1 MRIALD
7 EVLAQQ
13 KILLLDG
20 SMSAPLEAMGCD
32 LNDLLWTAR
41 ALADADLLALETM
54 PSLDAGRRRGGGRLL
69 PNGGQSHPPGGT
81 VQRGLFEAWMVNDE
95 SRF

>member
-20 SMSAPLEAMGCD
+20 SMSTPLEAMGCD

-41 ALADADLLALETM
+41 ALADA
-54 PSLDAGRRRGGGRLL
+54 
-69 PNGGQSHPPGGT
+69 
-81 VQRGLFEAWMVNDE
+81 EA
-95 SRF
+95 

>member
-20 SMSAPLEAMGCD
+20 SMSTPLEAMGCD

-41 ALADADLLALETM
+41 ALADADLLALGTM
-54 PSLDAGRRRGGGRLL
+54 PVAGCGQAPRRWAAAAERWTATSARRHGPER
-69 PNGGQSHPPGGT
+69 SI
-81 VQRGLFEAWMVNDE
+81 
-95 SRF
+95 